1 MSDRIPD
8 DRTDDAPRFEGDRIH
23 DNHQQPGSL
32 TEGSAPARPVGR
44 DEAVVDAEFSGLDND
59 LVDMGQFGDEA
70 DEGLGSDGGTQ
81 PDMPR
86 QPDVPD
92 GQQRPLGAGEKRHPS
107 PDGSL

>member
-1 MSDRIPD
+1 MSRILD

-32 TEGSAPARPVGR
+32 TEGSVPARPVGR

-59 LVDMGQFGDEA
+59 LVDMGQFGDET
-70 DEGLGSDGGTQ
+70 DEGLGDAGTIQ

-86 QPDVPD
+86 QPDVPG
-92 GQQRPLGAGEKRHPS
+92 GQQRPLGVGEKRDPLRS
-107 PDGSL
+107 DGL